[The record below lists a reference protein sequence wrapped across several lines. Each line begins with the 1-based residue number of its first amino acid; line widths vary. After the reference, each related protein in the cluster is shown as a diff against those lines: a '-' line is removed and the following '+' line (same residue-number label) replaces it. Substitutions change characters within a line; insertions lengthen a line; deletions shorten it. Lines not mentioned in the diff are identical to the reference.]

1 MTIDEVVR
9 NYVETRSV
17 PIIST
22 TSAVRSIR
30 SIMPNCPH
38 GDREL
43 AELVAQHA
51 VKEGLAVNFD

>member
-1 MTIDEVVR
+1 
-9 NYVETRSV
+9 
-17 PIIST
+17 
-22 TSAVRSIR
+22 
-30 SIMPNCPH
+30 MPNCPH

>member
-1 MTIDEVVR
+1 MPIDEVVR
-9 NYVETRSV
+9 NYVEARAV
-17 PIIST
+17 PGLST

-30 SIMPNCPH
+30 SIKPNCPL